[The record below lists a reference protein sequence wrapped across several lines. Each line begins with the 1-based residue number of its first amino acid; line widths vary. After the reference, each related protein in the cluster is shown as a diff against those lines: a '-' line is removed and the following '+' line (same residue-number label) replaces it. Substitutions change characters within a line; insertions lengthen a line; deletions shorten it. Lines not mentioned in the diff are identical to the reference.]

1 MTRHD
6 NKLVLVDRIPT
17 EGIMKRAAAIPRVTV
32 EYLASAAELDAR
44 IEAADAIA
52 VGELSPATLL
62 RGRRLQWVHSWAAG
76 PDSLLFPEMVTRDIV
91 LTCCKGNGAVPLA
104 EHAMM
109 LMLMLN
115 RKAVD
120 WLQAQRERRWG
131 RHKHGELNG
140 QVCGIIGLGYSGQDL
155 ARKAKAFHMQVIGL
169 RRSPQPTPYVD
180 EVLPPNGLACLLE
193 RSDFVV
199 VTTPITPETAGM
211 IGEEQLRLMKPS
223 AALICFSR
231 GGIVDETAL
240 VRALQEGWIAGAGI
254 DAFALEPLPTT
265 SPLWDAPNTI
275 LTPHNGATTDAT
287 VQRGFE
293 IFLSNLAHYASNLPL
308 VNVVDKNAGY

>member
-1 MTRHD
+1 MTND
-6 NKLVLVDRIPT
+6 DSKIVLVDRLPD
-17 EGIMKRAAAIPRVTV
+17 ESVMRRAAAIPGVTV
-32 EYLASAAELDAR
+32 EYLDSAAELDAR
-44 IEAADAIA
+44 IERADAIA
-52 VGELSPATLL
+52 VGDLTAATLH

-76 PDSLLFPEMVTRDIV
+76 PDRLLFPEMIITDVV

-115 RKAVD
+115 RNAAD

-131 RHKHGELNG
+131 RHRHGELNG

-155 ARKAKAFHMQVIGL
+155 AQKAKAFHMHVIGV
-169 RRSPQPTPYVD
+169 RRSPQPTAYVD
-180 EVLPPNGLACLLE
+180 EVLPPSGLPSLLE

-199 VTTPITPETAGM
+199 VTAPITPETTGM
-211 IGEEQLRLMKPS
+211 IGEAQLRLMKPS

-231 GGIVDETAL
+231 GGIIDETSLATAL
-240 VRALQEGWIAGAGI
+240 EEGWIAGAGI
-254 DAFALEPLPTT
+254 DAFALEPLPAT
-265 SPLWDAPNTI
+265 SPLWNAPNAI
-275 LTPHNGATTDAT
+275 LTPHNGATTEET

-293 IFLSNLAHYASNLPL
+293 IFLANLVRYASGMPL
-308 VNVVDKNAGY
+308 VNVVDKKAGY